1 MGGSSAGGIN
11 FKGLSN
17 SALPARSS
25 AEDAA
30 VEAFQ
35 TELGG
40 LLGDLLASYNHRD
53 HALVEKRVAPIAEA
67 LCGEYSGTMDRL
79 FGGSVAKH
87 TYVNGLSDIDCLI
100 TIDGS
105 DLADHSP
112 VAALKK
118 IVETAANVSGDATVT
133 VGRMAVTVTYPDG
146 MEVQLLP
153 AMRQDS
159 GKVSIP
165 TSDGAGWST
174 VDPQSFREALTRR
187 NGECGGKLVPTI
199 KLAKAVLA
207 SMDADLGLS
216 GYHVES
222 LAIEAF
228 RGYGGTKSTAAMLP
242 AFFERARSLV
252 LEPIKDSTG
261 QSVHVDAD
269 LGPAHNDQRQH
280 ISLALGRI
288 ARQMRTAS
296 AVASRERWNDFFG
309 LDD

>member
-1 MGGSSAGGIN
+1 MGGSSSGGSN
-11 FKGLSN
+11 YRGLSS
-17 SALPARSS
+17 SAVPARPSV
-25 AEDAA
+25 EDAA

-35 TELGG
+35 TELGE
-40 LLGDLLASYNHRD
+40 LLATLLASYNQRD
-53 HALVEKRVAPIAEA
+53 YALVEKRVEPIVEA
-67 LCGEYSGTMDRL
+67 LCGEYSGSIERL

-87 TYVNGLSDIDCLI
+87 TYVDGLSDIDCLI

-105 DLADHSP
+105 DLAEHTP
-112 VAALKK
+112 GAALRK
-118 IVETAANVSGDATVT
+118 IANMAAEVSSGATVT
-133 VGRMAVTVTYPDG
+133 VGRMAVTVSFADG

-153 AMRQDS
+153 AMRGDD

-165 TSDGAGWST
+165 TSDGKGWST
-174 VDPQSFREALTRR
+174 VNPQNFRDALVRR

-207 SMDADLGLS
+207 SMDSDLGLS

-228 RGYGGTKSTAAMLP
+228 RGYSGTKSTAAMLP
-242 AFFERARSLV
+242 AFFERARTLV

-261 QSVHVDAD
+261 QSIHVDSD
-269 LGPAHNDQRQH
+269 LGQAHNEQRQH
-280 ISLALGRI
+280 VSLALGRI

-296 AVASRERWNDFFG
+296 AAASRDRWSDFFG
-309 LDD
+309 LGE

>member
-11 FKGLSN
+11 YRGLSS
-17 SALPARSS
+17 SALSARSS

-35 TELGG
+35 TELGR

-87 TYVNGLSDIDCLI
+87 TYVDGLSDIDCLI
-100 TIDGS
+100 TLDGS

-112 VAALKK
+112 AAALQK
-118 IVETAANVSGDATVT
+118 ITATAEDVSRDATVT

-153 AMRQDS
+153 AMRRDS

-165 TSDGAGWST
+165 TSDGVGWST

-228 RGYGGTKSTAAMLP
+228 RGYAGTKSTAAMLP

-269 LGPAHNDQRQH
+269 LGQAHNERRQH

-296 AVASRERWNDFFG
+296 AVASRERWSDFFG